1 MNLSTQKLF
10 QEKKQFFCEIRSY
23 YNRIFVRKRL
33 LLSYTLLKYEDD
45 ENNKEG

>member
-1 MNLSTQKLF
+1 MNLSTQKQF
-10 QEKKQFFCEIRSY
+10 QENKHFFCEFRSY
-23 YNRIFVRKRL
+23 YNRIFVRRRL